1 MIPVART
8 TNILITEVDNEV
20 MIYDRE
26 RDACHCLNP
35 IATKVYYYADG
46 RNTVDDIATFLDQEL
61 ELSEDLD
68 IRGLVWLAL
77 EELEK
82 CHLLKEYLREPLS
95 DESGMSRRKVLG
107 KTTKFAGAVAIG
119 TLFPMIQSVIA
130 PKPAFAKSNGPTPTP
145 PTPTP
150 TLIKIPSDD
159 LETRVGLNFENDKLY
174 GSFGAIANTPLGQL
188 GLGLEISTGG
198 DITGVASLS
207 DGPVTGIA
215 TADADGNYTLEVS
228 AIYPGSYR
236 VGDVTFSDPFVSVR
250 VDDIKGP
257 LTVTTGFAA
266 QLPEIPGITGLD
278 GSPVNLPPVSL
289 GVSTN
294 GNQVEP
300 FIALGF
306 GFRL

>member
-8 TNILITEVDNEV
+8 ANILITEVDNEV

-46 RNTVDDIATFLDQEL
+46 RNTVDDIAAFLEQEL

-95 DESGMSRRKVLG
+95 DGLGMSRRKVLG

-130 PKPAFAKSNGPTPTP
+130 PKPALAASTLTPTPILP

-150 TLIKIPSDD
+150 TPSCEITDATKRCTQESD
-159 LETRVGLNFENDKLY
+159 C
-174 GSFGAIANTPLGQL
+174 ANN
-188 GLGLEISTGG
+188 EIC
-198 DITGVASLS
+198 
-207 DGPVTGIA
+207 
-215 TADADGNYTLEVS
+215 
-228 AIYPGSYR
+228 R
-236 VGDVTFSDPFVSVR
+236 
-250 VDDIKGP
+250 
-257 LTVTTGFAA
+257 
-266 QLPEIPGITGLD
+266 
-278 GSPVNLPPVSL
+278 
-289 GVSTN
+289 N
-294 GNQVEP
+294 GRCRP
-300 FIALGF
+300 ALC
-306 GFRL
+306 